1 MKFNCVVFAG
11 TVRLN
16 EGTKV
21 VVNSNDVSLF
31 ELSLHV
37 RDTSYLYVPS
47 FRSVHTTDELVRTGA
62 LGLVTTPVVAVAVAV
77 AVEVAVEVVVAVALA
92 MAVLVAVGF
101 CVAAEVGVTTSF
113 KLAVSPLMVAYCPHN
128 QQVFPFCPG
137 ISMIQ

>member
-11 TVRLN
+11 AVRLN

-37 RDTSYLYVPS
+37 RDPSYLYVPS

-62 LGLVTTPVVAVAVAV
+62 LGLVTTPVVAVA
-77 AVEVAVEVVVAVALA
+77 VAVEVVVAVALA